1 MGINKVVVN
10 DEVKL
15 DLTADTVSPS
25 TLASGITAHDKSG
38 NIITGTALTGFV
50 ADDLKFSGDL
60 TLFNTGGRFDRI
72 INKYFDSVKLGGWTE
87 SGIDYNVTDLS
98 LAFNNSRL
106 SAIPPIHIRGN
117 VDVNQAFSGCVNLTQ
132 LPTFIQYT
140 SSAKTIDWFHMFKD
154 CASITSIPSAYLSS
168 IMGYDS
174 SRNSTSGL
182 FQNCLSLKEMLDIN
196 ICLLSHDFSYMFE
209 NCCQLN
215 KIVGLKLSNIELTSN
230 IFTNMFKNCVMMSKL
245 TFNGGSNYQWK
256 NQTIDFTTCG
266 YDTTTNHTYSTDFGN
281 KEFTFDSAKQ
291 VTDASTYN
299 QLKDT
304 ADWWTADVAY
314 SKYDRQ
320 SAIATIKS
328 LPDTKNYLSSNGGT
342 NTIKFKKNAGSGKGD
357 NYNMSK
363 LTASEIAVATAK
375 GWTVSLVN

>member
-60 TLFNTGGRFDRI
+60 TLFNTSGRFDRI

-87 SGIDYNVTDLS
+87 NGIDYNVIDLS
-98 LAFNNSRL
+98 SAFLHSRL
-106 SAIPPIHIRGN
+106 SAIPPIYIRGK

-140 SSAKTIDWFHMFKD
+140 SSAEIINWFHMFSD
-154 CASITSIPSAYLSS
+154 CASITNIPSAYLSS

-182 FQNCLSLKEMLDIN
+182 FQNCLSLKEMLDTG

-215 KIVGLKLSNIELTSN
+215 KIVGLSMPGTEFTSN
-230 IFTNMFKNCVMMSKL
+230 NFTNMFKNCVMISKL
-245 TFNGGSNYQWK
+245 TFSGSGNYQWK
-256 NQTIDFTTCG
+256 SQTIDFTTCG
-266 YDTTTNHTYSTDFGN
+266 YDTTTNHTYSTSMGGKKFI
-281 KEFTFDSAKQ
+281 FDSAKQ

-342 NTIKFKKNAGSGKGD
+342 NTIKFKKSAGSAKGD

-363 LTASEIAVATAK
+363 LSASEIAVATAK